1 METQHNAHY
10 GDEMMIEKL
19 FEMGR
24 LQDTKKPGSELT
36 KEDLLNAA
44 AKM

>member
-1 METQHNAHY
+1 
-10 GDEMMIEKL
+10 MIENL

-24 LQDTKKPGSELT
+24 LQEKKKPGSELT
-36 KEDLLNAA
+36 RDELLNAA

>member
-1 METQHNAHY
+1 
-10 GDEMMIEKL
+10 MIEKL

-24 LQDTKKPGSELT
+24 LQDKKKPGSELT
-36 KEDLLNAA
+36 KEDLLNAV